1 MMSFDNFVD
10 LQILSPCHVHVH
22 VVICFIKNH
31 YFTLYCFV
39 NKQHC
44 LTLTFTQSCRN
55 STLNVNYFVL
65 ENSSGYDDNNNS
77 NSISAFSFSL
87 CFHPVCCWISC
98 PE

>member
-44 LTLTFTQSCRN
+44 LTLTSISCRN

-65 ENSSGYDDNNNS
+65 ENSSWYDDNNNS
-77 NSISAFSFSL
+77 TSAF
-87 CFHPVCCWISC
+87 
-98 PE
+98 